1 MDALA
6 RSASSNMEFAEA
18 RKRYLLATR
27 QTILNRVKDGVNGL
41 RRFSL
46 CHVGA
51 GR

>member
-1 MDALA
+1 MDSLA
-6 RSASSNMEFAEA
+6 RSANSNMEFAEA
-18 RKRYLLATR
+18 RKRDLLTAR